1 MIDGVPH
8 LQAAAGT
15 RESADA
21 FIRGVKVQA
30 AGVDANDLIYS
41 LESSGDFDAEP
52 GLSRVKTKVL
62 AVNFA
67 DDESIETVCR
77 CCSVTSASYAVAV
90 SLCVPSLPARSG
102 TCRWLIRISGQ
113 TRHAISS
120 RG

>member
-1 MIDGVPH
+1 VSCGLEILRLMIDGVPH

-21 FIRGVKVQA
+21 FIRGVKKQA
-30 AGVDANDLIYS
+30 AGLDANDLIYS

-67 DDESIETVCR
+67 DDEFYR
-77 CCSVTSASYAVAV
+77 D
-90 SLCVPSLPARSG
+90 SLQTLQRDIQLFG
-102 TCRWLIRISGQ
+102 RI
-113 TRHAISS
+113 RHAISS